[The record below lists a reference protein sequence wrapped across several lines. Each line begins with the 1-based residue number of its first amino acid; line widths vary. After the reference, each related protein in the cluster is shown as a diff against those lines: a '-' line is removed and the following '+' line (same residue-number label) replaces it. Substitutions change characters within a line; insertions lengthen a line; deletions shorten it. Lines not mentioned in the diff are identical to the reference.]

1 MEIYNIRNYY
11 SVMEALIWLRNIVSN
26 DIMSQKRDA
35 QSTDTVNAT
44 LHFTFLH

>member
-11 SVMEALIWLRNIVSN
+11 SGMEALIWLRKIVSN
-26 DIMSQKRDA
+26 DKMSQKRDA
-35 QSTDTVNAT
+35 QSTYTVNAT